1 MNNIVGTHKQ
11 KPILNE
17 EFPDPMADMSDAAA
31 EIETAELQDD
41 EDINFDD
48 AIDDGNENPVSY
60 TLIEAA
66 ENRGEQS
73 RDDRR
78 ELDGEAAEDF
88 ER

>member
-1 MNNIVGTHKQ
+1 MNNIVSTHKQ
-11 KPILNE
+11 KPILDQ
-17 EFPDPMADMSDAAA
+17 EFPDPMADLSDAAA

>member
-1 MNNIVGTHKQ
+1 MKNTVSAKKQ
-11 KPILNE
+11 TALVDA
-17 EFPDPMADMSDAAA
+17 EFPDSAADMSDVAA

-41 EDINFDD
+41 DGIDFDD
-48 AIDDGNENPVSY
+48 ALDDDNENPVSY

-73 RDDRR
+73 RDDSKA
-78 ELDGEAAEDF
+78 LDGEAAEDA